1 MKIQSDITVT
11 NDEQTLRNEQP
22 DEKTLTW
29 SEFLDEVTEIE
40 KASNELNDGWT
51 IQGKVGEPADP
62 GSIYL
67 RKVTSLS
74 LKGFVSATCV
84 DFEENLLEQEDV
96 AERRSEVIRE
106 VASLEYHLLYSL
118 SYQVPIIYF
127 NAWRPNGTLL
137 GIEEIWALACPT
149 HSEALHEARWGAI
162 SQQDHPILGT
172 PYFFFHPCNSA
183 QLLAKVARDDCANK
197 VIAWLSVVAPLVGLK
212 LSIEYIKSIENL
224 RLTNNKT
231 KYAV

>member
-1 MKIQSDITVT
+1 MKIQSHNTVT
-11 NDEQTLRNEQP
+11 NDEQALRSEQP

-40 KASNELNDGWT
+40 KASIVLNDGWT
-51 IQGKVGEPADP
+51 IQGKVSEPANP

-74 LKGFVSATCV
+74 LEGCVSASCV

-96 AERRSEVIRE
+96 AERRSEDIRD
-106 VASLEYHLLYSL
+106 VATLEYHLLYSL

-149 HSEALHEARWGAI
+149 QREALNEARWGAI

-172 PYFFFHPCNSA
+172 PYYFFHPCNSA
-183 QLLAKVARDDCANK
+183 QLIANIARDDRANK
-197 VIAWLSVVAPLVGLK
+197 VIAWLSVVAPLVGLE

-224 RLTNNKT
+224 RLT
-231 KYAV
+231 